1 MAKLIFILDGNVIK
15 EYALDK
21 ERITI
26 GRRPSNDVHIDNLA
40 VSGEH
45 AEIITTEQETYIQDL
60 NSTNGTLVNN
70 KPIKKHVLQPGDAI
84 GLGKYEL
91 KFVKDV
97 AGIMPQS
104 DGFADTVL
112 VESDS
117 PEHEAEVDA
126 AVTTDNAAESI
137 PDVPAEQL
145 PVSEEPSDSEA
156 TIAPTDEASLT
167 EAKADQATNESESQ
181 VPRLKI
187 LEGDNAGGTLMLDK
201 SMVKV
206 GQPGQQ
212 IAVVTKRQDGYFITH
227 VAGEQYP
234 VINGKPIGAQAYALN
249 NHDEIEVGQTKMEF
263 CVD

>member
-21 ERITI
+21 DRIAI

-70 KPIKKHVLQPGDAI
+70 KPIKKHVLQPGDVI

-112 VESDS
+112 VEPDS
-117 PEHEAEVDA
+117 LEHEVKVDA
-126 AVTTDNAAESI
+126 AATESI
-137 PDVPAEQL
+137 PDEPAEQVL
-145 PVSEEPSDSEA
+145 VSEEPSDSEA
-156 TIAPTDEASLT
+156 AIAPTDDAPLAEVK
-167 EAKADQATNESESQ
+167 EEQAINESEPQ
-181 VPRLKI
+181 MPRLKI

-227 VAGEQYP
+227 VAGDHYP
-234 VINGKPIGAQAYALN
+234 VINGKAIGAQA
-249 NHDEIEVGQTKMEF
+249 
-263 CVD
+263 